1 MPQQEPQCHL
11 WGAQPRLWLPAER
24 QLLCCRPAVVLER
37 AAQAPEQLSRWQAML
52 VPAAA
57 HTYWQAMLVLV
68 LVRVAATVPGAQAT
82 APAMAQMSVRR
93 LGKAHVQLL
102 N

>member
-1 MPQQEPQCHL
+1 M
-11 WGAQPRLWLPAER
+11 
-24 QLLCCRPAVVLER
+24 VLER

-57 HTYWQAMLVLV
+57 HTYWQAMLVLVLVPVLVLV